1 MPTPVESL
9 LEVYEDMVED
19 LLVLEIFLAK
29 DLLYG
34 VSSCF
39 EACLFFSAVLL
50 CMRLQSVRNDLQH
63 NFVRVTGEA
72 NCSVVLGMLQAA
84 FLGKCDD

>member
-39 EACLFFSAVLL
+39 EACLFFSFDFFFSACSFSLFSMTFSVTLL
-50 CMRLQSVRNDLQH
+50 
-63 NFVRVTGEA
+63 G
-72 NCSVVLGMLQAA
+72 
-84 FLGKCDD
+84 